1 MPPLVHL
8 APRFLPGQIKRY
20 FNAKREK
27 KMIIGLF
34 FWFFVLL
41 IFYAYFGYPAL
52 LGLVAPRRS
61 SAPTCEE
68 GELPTVTL
76 LIAAYNEEESIS
88 GKLENSLKLNY
99 PRDRLEIIVAADGS
113 DDGTVDIVK
122 SFSAKGIKLSYS
134 PERKGK
140 MAAINQALALATG
153 DIVVFSDA
161 NNIYAEDAL
170 RKLVARF
177 DSPWVGAVTGSKH
190 IVKGSTLLGDS
201 EGLYWKYESFIR
213 EKESQL
219 GCCTGVCGEIFSIRR
234 TLFERPPERVINDDF
249 VMAMGLVGKGYK
261 IVYAVDARSYEQ
273 VSATAEEEMV
283 RRTRII
289 AGRYQALSMAHQW
302 LPFNRPI
309 LLWQILSHKVLRPIV
324 PLAMIGALAANL
336 LAIVVPAATDAS
348 HPLLALAWPF
358 SGWLLGLQI
367 AFYGMAFWGGRIK
380 KGTSPL
386 GALFYLPT
394 FLVNSNVAA
403 LKGLGQ
409 FLMGRQTSIWKKA
422 RRESLDLAAM
432 EEAVNNRRESIG
444 EDTP

>member
-1 MPPLVHL
+1 
-8 APRFLPGQIKRY
+8 
-20 FNAKREK
+20 
-27 KMIIGLF
+27 MIIGFF

-41 IFYAYFGYPAL
+41 IFYTYFGYPAL
-52 LGLVAPRRS
+52 LWLVAPRRPPVVP
-61 SAPTCEE
+61 ADEE
-68 GELPTVTL
+68 GGLPTVTL
-76 LIAAYNEEESIS
+76 LIAAYNEEESIA
-88 GKLENSLKLNY
+88 GKLENSLKLDY
-99 PRDRLEIIVAADGS
+99 PQDRLEIIVAADGS

-122 SFSAKGIKLSYS
+122 SFSAKDIKLSYS

-140 MAAINQALALATG
+140 MAAINKALTLATG

-161 NNIYAEDAL
+161 NNIYAADAL

-177 DSPWVGAVTGSKH
+177 DSPEVDAVTGSKH

-234 TLFERPPERVINDDF
+234 ALFERPPERVINDDF

-289 AGRYQALSMAHQW
+289 AGRYQALSLAHQW

-324 PLAMIGALAANL
+324 PLAMIGALTANL
-336 LAIVVPAATDAS
+336 LAVAVPAATDAS
-348 HPLLALAWPF
+348 HPMLALAWPF
-358 SGWLLGLQI
+358 SEWLLGLQF
-367 AFYGMAFWGGRIK
+367 AFYGMAFWGGRMK
-380 KGTSPL
+380 KGNSPL
-386 GALFYLPT
+386 SALFYLPT

-409 FLMGRQTSIWKKA
+409 FVMGRQTSVWKKA

-432 EEAVNNRRESIG
+432 EEAVNNRQESIG
-444 EDTP
+444 EDAP